1 MNLVTQSLMN
11 KLRIYVLRKI
21 SWNLCHRY
29 YLKME
34 GEHRRLI
41 FFIHFYSLVKRLFNQ
56 AFLFIRRC
64 ASVTSQKNLW
74 GKLWMT
80 GQSFLNEISRH
91 LTEFFFRHLSSFF
104 ATCHKFILEDD
115 SRLAKITTH
124 LYALKWSYIGKI
136 SIREKWSIDHCIMS
150 NNVHAD
156 LIFVG
161 RNSNDRYRS
170 TIYLLTSLFL
180 FRIFHRF

>member
-1 MNLVTQSLMN
+1 MNLVTQFLMN

-34 GEHRRLI
+34 GEHHRLI

-74 GKLWMT
+74 KKLWMT
-80 GQSFLNEISRH
+80 GQSFFNEISRH
-91 LTEFFFRHLSSFF
+91 LTEFFF
-104 ATCHKFILEDD
+104 ATCRVVSRNLFSKATQDW
-115 SRLAKITTH
+115 SRLLHI
-124 LYALKWSYIGKI
+124 
-136 SIREKWSIDHCIMS
+136 CIP
-150 NNVHAD
+150 
-156 LIFVG
+156 
-161 RNSNDRYRS
+161 
-170 TIYLLTSLFL
+170 
-180 FRIFHRF
+180 